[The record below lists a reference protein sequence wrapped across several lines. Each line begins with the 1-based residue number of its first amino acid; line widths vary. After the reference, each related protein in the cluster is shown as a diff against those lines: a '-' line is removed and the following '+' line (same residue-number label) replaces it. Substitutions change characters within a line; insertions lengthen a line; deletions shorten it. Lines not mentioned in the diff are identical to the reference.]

1 MFALFYFKNKIIF
14 WPGNLFLGIIIG
26 STLFFS
32 GTILVSG
39 PTKLYAETDVDA
51 REAELRAELK
61 KIEAEQAALQKSL
74 DAQKGQTATIQRDV
88 NVLTAQIKQA
98 ELNIKKKKLE
108 IEGLSKEIRLKDE
121 TVAQLNEKVKRSQE
135 ALAELVKKTN
145 DQDNYSLPEILLGS
159 ENLSDFFVDLDSYNA
174 LQKQLETLFQEIR
187 ALKGETEA
195 EKLTLEQ
202 KQNAELDRKKAI
214 EVSKA
219 TVATKKSEQDTLLN
233 ASKQTEAGY
242 QQILKEKQAKAAT
255 IRAALFRLRD
265 GSGIQFGDAVKYAE
279 EASRN
284 TGVRAAFIL
293 GILKQETNIGQ
304 NLGLCTIADLDSG
317 DMKGVN
323 TGTIFE
329 HGIHPTRDLPLLQAI
344 LKSLG
349 RDPLVTRVS
358 CPQAGGYGGAMGPSQ
373 FIPSTWQLFIPRL
386 QQIFGSYP
394 DPWNPEHSIMGTGL
408 LLKDNGAAAGGYT
421 AERNAACKYYSGAAC
436 DVSRQP
442 PNVFYG
448 NAVLVHT
455 EEMQKQI
462 DFLDDADN

>member
-1 MFALFYFKNKIIF
+1 MSALFYLKNKQNLLSLVIF
-14 WPGNLFLGIIIG
+14 TGA
-26 STLFFS
+26 LFFLLGS
-32 GTILVSG
+32 AALTSWPAVLE
-39 PTKLYAETDVDA
+39 AETDIDA

-88 NVLTAQIKQA
+88 NVLTSQIKQA

-108 IEGLSKEIRLKDE
+108 IEGLSKEIKLKDE
-121 TVAQLNEKVKRSQE
+121 TVSQLNAKVVRSQG

-174 LQKQLETLFQEIR
+174 LQKQLENLFQEIR

-202 KQNAELDRKKAI
+202 KQKAELDKKKAI

-242 QQILKEKQAKAAT
+242 QQVLKEKQAKAAT
-255 IRAALFRLRD
+255 IRAALFQLRD
-265 GSGIQFGDAVKYAE
+265 SGGIQFGDAVKYAQ

-293 GILKQETNIGQ
+293 AILKQESNIGQ
-304 NLGLCTIADLDSG
+304 NVGSCIITDLESG
-317 DMKGVN
+317 QTQSSNSGN
-323 TGTIFE
+323 TFSN
-329 HGIHPTRDLPLLQAI
+329 GIHPVRDLPALKTI
-344 LKSLG
+344 LDNLG
-349 RDPLVTRVS
+349 KDPLTTKVS
-358 CPQAGGYGGAMGPSQ
+358 CPQSVGYGGAMGPSQ
-373 FIPSTWQLFIPRL
+373 FIPSTWQIYIPRL
-386 QQIFGSYP
+386 QQILGAYP
-394 DPWNPEHSIMGTGL
+394 NPWNPEHAVTASGL
-408 LLKDNGAAAGGYT
+408 FLKDLGAAAGGYS
-421 AERNAACKYYSGAAC
+421 AEFEAAGRYYAGG
-436 DVSRQP
+436 
-442 PNVFYG
+442 NWELYG
-448 NAVLVHT
+448 KGYATSVLSYAT
-455 EEMQKQI
+455 DIQKQI

>member
-1 MFALFYFKNKIIF
+1 MSALFYFKNKL
-14 WPGNLFLGIIIG
+14 NLPSLIVSIGVLFFFLGG
-26 STLFFS
+26 VVLTSWPVVLQ
-32 GTILVSG
+32 
-39 PTKLYAETDVDA
+39 AETDIDA

-88 NVLTAQIKQA
+88 NVLTSQIKQA

-108 IEGLSKEIRLKDE
+108 IEGLSKEIKLKDE
-121 TVAQLNEKVKRSQE
+121 TVSELNEKVERSQD

-202 KQNAELDRKKAI
+202 KQKAELDKKKAI

-242 QQILKEKQAKAAT
+242 QQVLKEKQAKAAT
-255 IRAALFRLRD
+255 IRAALFQLRD
-265 GSGIQFGDAVKYAE
+265 SGGIQFGDAVKYAQ
-279 EASRN
+279 EASRS

-293 GILKQETNIGQ
+293 GILKQESNIGQ
-304 NLGLCTIADLDSG
+304 NTGSCIITDLESG
-317 DMKGVN
+317 QTQSSNSGN
-323 TGTIFE
+323 TFSN
-329 HGIHPTRDLPLLQAI
+329 GIHPVRDLPALKTI
-344 LKSLG
+344 LEKLG
-349 RDPLVTRVS
+349 KDPLTTKVS
-358 CPQAGGYGGAMGPSQ
+358 CPQSVGYGGAMGPSQ
-373 FIPSTWQLFIPRL
+373 FIPSTWSGYIPRL
-386 QQIFGSYP
+386 QQIFGVYP
-394 DPWNPEHSIMGTGL
+394 NPWNPEHAITATGL
-408 LLKDNGAAAGGYT
+408 FVKDLGAAAGGYS
-421 AERNAACKYYSGAAC
+421 AEFEAAGRYYAGGNWQ
-436 DVSRQP
+436 V
-442 PNVFYG
+442 YG
-448 NAVLVHT
+448 QSYATSVLSYAT
-455 EEMQKQI
+455 DIQKQI